1 MISIFSSIYR
11 LIIKD
16 YFFLVLI
23 FILGCNQYP
32 KNYKTERMIRLD
44 KLEHIN
50 DFKWYNRV
58 LIINNKNQ
66 KNLLK
71 QVKNSKKK
79 LYNRDIIIII
89 LKEKNAYINDKV
101 LSEKFYKT
109 LKKKI
114 RHLDNSYKTI
124 LIGRDG
130 KIKKIYKKNIDLNR
144 VFLDIDKMPMRI
156 NEMKNDIY

>member
-1 MISIFSSIYR
+1 
-11 LIIKD
+11 
-16 YFFLVLI
+16 
-23 FILGCNQYP
+23 
-32 KNYKTERMIRLD
+32 MIRLD